1 MKVETTRKIILSGN
15 TGVGKTS
22 LVSRYVH
29 ERFLDKYPS
38 SIGVRIDRKEL
49 EINDNILDMIIW
61 DLSSKSSQAEVPQ
74 SYLLRTSGVIYVV
87 DISDSSTFDNID
99 KDIKFF
105 TAKLPEIPILIV
117 ANKSDKLSQS
127 AINEIL
133 NTMPVKP
140 DFISSAR
147 NSINVVEI
155 FQRLGELMLS

>member
-1 MKVETTRKIILSGN
+1 MKIETTRKIILSGN

-61 DLSSKSSQAEVPQ
+61 DLSSKSSQTEVPQ
-74 SYLLRTSGVIYVV
+74 SYLLRTSGVIYVM
-87 DISDSSTFDNID
+87 DISEPATFDNID

-105 TAKLPEIPILIV
+105 STKLPEAPILIV
-117 ANKSDKLSQS
+117 ANKSDKFSTA
-127 AINEIL
+127 AIIEIV
-133 NTMPVKP
+133 NAMPVKP
-140 DFISSAR
+140 DFISSAKD
-147 NSINVVEI
+147 SINVVEI
-155 FQRLGELMLS
+155 FHRLGELMLR